1 MDETG
6 PDTFK
11 TAFIYLFKKKN
22 KEKIKKMV
30 ETGQTRTDV
39 AWHIRLEKLKT
50 REQKQLRD

>member
-1 MDETG
+1 
-6 PDTFK
+6 
-11 TAFIYLFKKKN
+11 
-22 KEKIKKMV
+22 MV